1 MAHVMKE
8 CGTYVVKM
16 SKKSKE
22 TPTQLVVP
30 HLKIKSNK
38 YQQIKI
44 LIKKTLYDKVTLVD
58 VLNEL

>member
-1 MAHVMKE
+1 MKE

-38 YQQIKI
+38 YQQIKM
-44 LIKKTLYDKVTLVD
+44 LKKKTLYDKVTLVD
-58 VLNEL
+58 VLTN